1 LNCINLILI
10 SDSANARDFLSDGD
24 VYFSIISNINIKI
37 LKAIIL
43 DTKRGTQ
50 KSYSLILFRLSL
62 TRDFLSMFVL
72 SVLKTE
78 LLCFSWMSENW
89 QKAIVGV
96 PVKVYSIYI
105 VPFDGWFYV
114 ND

>member
-1 LNCINLILI
+1 MNCINLILI

-78 LLCFSWMSENW
+78 LLCLKIGKKLVSGFQLECILNILFLLM
-89 QKAIVGV
+89 VG
-96 PVKVYSIYI
+96 SM
-105 VPFDGWFYV
+105 
-114 ND
+114 